1 MVGVFIGVGVIAFL
15 LFDSIYI
22 VSEKSAKIVQRFGK
36 FTQIG
41 TAGLNFKIPFF
52 DRIAGTT
59 NLKIQQLDVDIE
71 TKTLDNVFVDVRV
84 SIQFVVIQEKIWE
97 AFYALEDPEGQIA
110 SYVFDDV
117 RAEVPKLELDD
128 VFSRKE
134 DIAVAVRHNLSEA
147 MNDYGYKI
155 VKTLITDIVPDS
167 RVKDSM
173 NKINAAKRDKEAAK
187 EEAEA
192 EKITIVKRAEA
203 DAESKRLQGEGIA
216 QQRLEIIRGFKESVE
231 DFQKALTSIDAQEI
245 MQFVLMTQYF
255 DTLNNIGSNSNSNTL
270 MVPHSPAAMN
280 DFYQQI
286 IEGTVMAKKAEEGD
300 ANRKVINENKKNDD
314 DEKQRMK

>member
-1 MVGVFIGVGVIAFL
+1 MVGLFIGIGVLLFL
-15 LFDSIYI
+15 LYDSVVI
-22 VSEKSAKIVQRFGK
+22 VSEKTAKVIQRFGK
-36 FTQIG
+36 FTQVAG
-41 TAGLNFKIPFF
+41 SGLNFKVPFI
-52 DRIAGTT
+52 DRIAGST

-84 SIQFVVIQEKIWE
+84 SIQFVVIQEKIKE
-97 AFYALEDPEGQIA
+97 AFYALDDPEAQIA

-128 VFSRKE
+128 LFSRKE
-134 DIAVAVRHNLSEA
+134 DIAIAVRHNLSEA
-147 MNDYGYKI
+147 MNEYGYKI

-173 NKINAAKRDKEAAK
+173 NKINAAKRDKEAAR

-231 DFQKALTSIDAQEI
+231 DFQKSLTSIDAQEI

-255 DTLNNIGSNSNSNTL
+255 DTLNSIGSNSNSNTL
-270 MVPHSPAAMN
+270 MVPQSPAAMN

-286 IEGTVMAKKAEEGD
+286 IEGTVMANKAQEGD
-300 ANRKVINENKKNDD
+300 ANRKEILKKNKKDS
-314 DEKQRMK
+314 